1 MTRVFSAAFACVT
14 LALLA
19 ACATAT
25 LETQNQAHDPRQAR
39 IYFLRESS
47 LLYVAGAPTVRV
59 NGQEVGRVGSGS
71 YFFVDR
77 PPGQYAVVLDT
88 PLAPGR
94 FAATVTVKAAGTYYL
109 KVAPRAEHWFIGA
122 AVGVAGQVLKASI
135 QESGAYS
142 ITAMDPRTGAT
153 VLAEM
158 KSPSQTT
165 GAAVVNR
172 PGP

>member
-1 MTRVFSAAFACVT
+1 MTRVLSGAILCVT
-14 LALLA
+14 LASLA

-25 LETQNQAHDPRQAR
+25 LEAQNQTQDPRQAR

-77 PPGQYAVVLDT
+77 PPGQYAVTLDT
-88 PLAPGR
+88 PLVPGR
-94 FAATVTVKAAGTYYL
+94 FAATVNVKAAGTYYL

-122 AVGVAGQVLKASI
+122 AAGVVGQVLEASI
-135 QESGAYS
+135 QENSGAYS
-142 ITAMDPRTGAT
+142 ITAMDPRLGAT

-158 KSPSQTT
+158 KSPSQAAAAA
-165 GAAVVNR
+165 GANR
-172 PGP
+172 